1 MLKLSI
7 AVHKRHVVVMHLK
20 LHYLLQGSLQLLG
33 RAVVDRLYVNWR
45 RFSFNDFGAFAVI

>member
-7 AVHKRHVVVMHLK
+7 AVHKRHVVVMDLK
-20 LHYLLQGSLQLLG
+20 LYYLLQGTLQFLG